1 MVTYEVT
8 AVVRPELAD
17 AYEAYMRRH
26 IPELLATG
34 WFVRASLARST
45 GNRYRIRYHARDQQ
59 SVDRYIAE
67 DAPRLRADFAE
78 HFPAGV
84 ELTREVWQTLEEWQ
98 P

>member
-1 MVTYEVT
+1 VVTYEVT
-8 AVVRPELAD
+8 AVVRPDLAD

-34 WFVRASLARST
+34 WFVRASFARIT
-45 GNRYRIRYHARDQQ
+45 GHRYRIRYHARDQQ

-67 DAPRLRADFAE
+67 DAPRLRADFAK
-78 HFPAGV
+78 HFPVGV
-84 ELTREVWQTLEEWQ
+84 ELTREVWQTLEEWR